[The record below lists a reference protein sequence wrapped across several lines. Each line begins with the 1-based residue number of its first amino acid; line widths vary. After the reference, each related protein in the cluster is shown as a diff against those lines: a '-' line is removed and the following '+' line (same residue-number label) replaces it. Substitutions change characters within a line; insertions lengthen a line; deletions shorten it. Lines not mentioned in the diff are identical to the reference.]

1 MRRRNFLALAAT
13 AVALASALTIAA
25 SGARA
30 ATSATTVFLVAR
42 PDMPDPLFAQSVILM
57 LPRSG
62 DFPLVAGLIVNKPI
76 REVTLHKLFPDSAAL
91 KNRSDTAFLG
101 GPVDIEAPAIV
112 FRADRPIDRTTH
124 IAGDVYVTLDP
135 DLAAA
140 LAQDPKRVHDF
151 RLILGRSQWTPAQ
164 LHSEMMK
171 GAWYTVSAE
180 AGIVFSA
187 DPSSLW
193 NTLAARARLI
203 PAGLMAPAAVPQ
215 LLPISC
221 ASYLRYGCWSL
232 TP

>member
-1 MRRRNFLALAAT
+1 MRRRSFLALAAT
-13 AVALASALTIAA
+13 AVVLVSALTSAA
-25 SGARA
+25 GARA

-76 REVTLHKLFPDSAAL
+76 REVPLHKLFPGSAAL

-112 FRADRPIDRTTH
+112 FRADRPIDKSTH

-151 RLILGRSQWTPAQ
+151 RLILGRSQWTPDQ
-164 LHSEMMK
+164 LHSEIMK
-171 GAWYTVSAE
+171 GAWYTVTAD

-187 DPSSLW
+187 DPGSLW
-193 NTLAARARLI
+193 NTLAARARLT
-203 PAGLMAPAAVPQ
+203 PVGLMAPAAVPQ
-215 LLPISC
+215 LLPISG
-221 ASYLRYGCWSL
+221 AGYLRYGCWSL
-232 TP
+232 MP